1 MSRKSLKLGI
11 IGGGQL
17 GMFIAKSAMNQKI
30 VPYIYSDTQ
39 DAPAK
44 KYAHR
49 IFYGKFDD
57 KEKLSEFFSKVD
69 VITYE
74 FENISTRTLK
84 LIKGEKKIY
93 PPLNALTIAQ
103 DRKKEKNFFKK
114 NNIRHVATFYINSSI
129 DLKRYKFKFPS
140 IIKTA
145 RFGYDGKGQKIINSI
160 HELKKAWENFNQVSC
175 VVEKK
180 IDLKKELSIVIGRDF
195 LGKLSYFPSF
205 RNLHKNHVLHKT
217 FSPSGVNNKIEDELI
232 QIAKKIINKLSYIGV
247 LTIEFFIDHN
257 NKIYV
262 NEIAPRVHNS
272 GHITQDTFNVSQFD
286 LHLMTVVGLR
296 VPSIKRK
303 NNGIMLNL
311 IGSDIKKIKSL
322 INKPSFMKF
331 LKKKRYLYGKKDIK
345 DGRKMGHINFYGKG

>member
-17 GMFIAKSAMNQKI
+17 GMFIAKSAINQKI

-44 KYAHR
+44 KYAHK

-57 KEKLSEFFSKVD
+57 KEKLSVFFSEVD
-69 VITYE
+69 IITYE
-74 FENISTRTLK
+74 FENISTQTLK

-93 PPLNALTIAQ
+93 PPLNALSIAQ

-114 NNIRHVATFYINSSI
+114 NNINHAETFYINSST
-129 DLKRYKFKFPS
+129 DLKKYKFKFPS

-145 RFGYDGKGQKIINSI
+145 RFGYDGKGQKIINST
-160 HELKKAWENFNQVSC
+160 HELKKAWESFNRASC
-175 VVEKK
+175 VVEEK
-180 IDLKKELSIVIGRDF
+180 IDLKKELSIVIGRDH

-205 RNLHKNHVLHKT
+205 RNQHKNHILHKT
-217 FSPSGVNNKIEDELI
+217 FSPSGINNKMENELI
-232 QIAKKIINKLSYIGV
+232 GIAKKIISNLHYIGV
-247 LTIEFFIDHN
+247 LTVEFFIDYN

-272 GHITQDTFNVSQFD
+272 GHITQDTFNMSQFD
-286 LHLMTVVGLR
+286 LHVMTVAGLLA
-296 VPSIKRK
+296 PSIKRK

-311 IGSDIKKIKSL
+311 IGNDIKKIKSL
-322 INKPSFMKF
+322 TNKPSFMKF

-345 DGRKMGHINFYGKG
+345 VGRKMGHINFYDKS

>member
-30 VPYIYSDTQ
+30 VPYVYSDTQ

-44 KYAHR
+44 KYAHK
-49 IFYGKFDD
+49 IIYGKFDD
-57 KEKLSEFFSKVD
+57 KEKLSLFFSEVD

-93 PPLNALTIAQ
+93 PPLNALSIAQ

-114 NNIRHVATFYINSSI
+114 NSIEHAETFYINSSD
-129 DLKRYKFKFPS
+129 DLKRYNFKFPS

-160 HELKKAWENFNQVSC
+160 HELKKAWESFNRVSC
-175 VVEKK
+175 VVEEK
-180 IDLKKELSIVIGRDF
+180 INLKKELSIVIGRDYR
-195 LGKLSYFPSF
+195 GNLSYYPSF
-205 RNLHKNHVLHKT
+205 RNIHKNHILHKT

-232 QIAKKIINKLSYIGV
+232 RIAKKIISKLSYVGV

-257 NKIYV
+257 NNIYV

-286 LHLMTVVGLR
+286 LHVMTVAGLLT
-296 VPSIKRK
+296 PSIKRK

-311 IGSDIKKIKSL
+311 IGNDIKKIRSL

-345 DGRKMGHINFYGKG
+345 VGRKMGHINFYDKS

>member
-114 NNIRHVATFYINSSI
+114 NNIRHVETFYINSSI